1 MKNTSTVEYQDR
13 MKRELLRKQQE
24 IRSREYA
31 QLERQTVTKH
41 TQIPNMRDACA
52 KVQAKNYQPTQ
63 QEIEYR
69 RFTNGGFEDNAKG
82 H

>member
-1 MKNTSTVEYQDR
+1 MKNTSAIEYQDR
-13 MKRELLRKQQE
+13 MKRELLRKQHE

-41 TQIPNMRDACA
+41 TQIPNMRDAYA
-52 KVQAKNYQPTQ
+52 QVQAKNYQPTQ

-69 RFTNGGFEDNAKG
+69 RFTSGGFEDNVKG